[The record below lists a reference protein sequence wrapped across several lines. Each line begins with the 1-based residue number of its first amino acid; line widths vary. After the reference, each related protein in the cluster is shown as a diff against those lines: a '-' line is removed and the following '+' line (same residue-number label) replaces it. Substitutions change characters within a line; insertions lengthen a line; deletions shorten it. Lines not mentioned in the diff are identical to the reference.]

1 MSTPVQTSLTG
12 LKAST
17 LKLVGIIAG
26 ARLIPAGTGEAH
38 NVLTKQATTLLGEI
52 VREHEKGDYI
62 PGIVASCSKE
72 LLRVRP
78 MTPRVWPNW
87 HSIGHDDPRVSK
99 HAWRNKIRAWE
110 ALGDHS
116 CDLSVV
122 PDPSTGPL
130 TVDLPS
136 PAPVPPPAPVIP
148 SAPTSEF
155 RDKGKGKAV
164 AVDLAPEVE
173 GSRKRKSP
181 MISGHSSQPPKS
193 AMKSRKRAKS
203 TRPVKSAPD
212 VESEDEED
220 TIVQPISRGVPEVVL
235 PQLSTIVV
243 RTPQLPRS
251 PGSPKKQNFG
261 PASKTAGS
269 RPEVSKSPISR
280 PEATQTSG
288 SRPEVVEPTD
298 DTAGASDGEP
308 PAIPPIDITVPGPN
322 NPCYYCVKEDWH
334 CETRVDRRTGHP
346 CLSCLRCA
354 TKKIKCHPAFL
365 GSPPRRVRGKATTQR
380 TRSKTPGPAPSTAPS
395 PSQSRTRT
403 RSQSRGV
410 SRTPAVPAATAPKVQ
425 SRGRSKTT
433 GRKTPCPCPCP
444 CHSCAAVPR
453 AALDVPMPDLHS
465 MAIAIRDGA
474 ARIAILEARVREQ
487 DGKIDTLQRLHESLR
502 RQVVDRHPSFPL
514 PDSPANATMLLDQSV
529 PPPSMSPLP
538 SALPNLINLDM
549 GVMEP
554 TPLKVEDASDMV
566 GLVFEPSQVQPEGPQ
581 SSGEI
586 VIPDDPGN
594 LFPDYNSVSEEM
606 DVEVKAGTSDE
617 EVDMAA

>member
-1 MSTPVQTSLTG
+1 MSTPVQTSLAG

-17 LKLVGIIAG
+17 LKLVGIITG
-26 ARLIPAGTGEAH
+26 AWLIPAGTGEAH

-99 HAWRNKIRAWE
+99 HAWCNKIRAWE

-122 PDPSTGPL
+122 PDPSTSPL
-130 TVDLPS
+130 TVNLPS

-148 SAPTSEF
+148 FAPVLPSPPGISSTSGPQTSEF

-181 MISGHSSQPPKS
+181 MIPGHSSQPPKS

-212 VESEDEED
+212 VKLEDEED
-220 TIVQPISRGVPEVVL
+220 TILQPILRGVPEVVL

-243 RTPQLPRS
+243 RMPQVPRP

-261 PASKTAGS
+261 PTSKTAGS
-269 RPEVSKSPISR
+269 CPEVLKSPISH
-280 PEATQTSG
+280 PEATQTS
-288 SRPEVVEPTD
+288 SSCPEVIEPTD

-308 PAIPPIDITVPGPN
+308 PAIPPFDITVPGPN

-354 TKKIKCHPAFL
+354 TKKIKCHLVFV
-365 GSPPRRVRGKATTQR
+365 GSPPKRIRGKATTQW
-380 TRSKTPGPAPSTAPS
+380 TRSKTPAPAPSTGPS
-395 PSQSRTRT
+395 ASQSRTWT

-410 SRTPAVPAATAPKVQ
+410 SRTPAIPAATTPKVQ

-433 GRKTPCPCPCP
+433 ARKTPAPAPAAVL
-444 CHSCAAVPR
+444 SSSAAVPR

-465 MAIAIRDGA
+465 MAITIRDGA
-474 ARIAILEARVREQ
+474 ARIAILAARVWEQ
-487 DGKIDTLQRLHESLR
+487 DGKIDTLQCLHESLPH
-502 RQVVDRHPSFPL
+502 QVVDQHPSFPL
-514 PDSPANATMLLDQSV
+514 PDLPANATMLLD
-529 PPPSMSPLP
+529 
-538 SALPNLINLDM
+538 
-549 GVMEP
+549 
-554 TPLKVEDASDMV
+554 
-566 GLVFEPSQVQPEGPQ
+566 
-581 SSGEI
+581 
-586 VIPDDPGN
+586 
-594 LFPDYNSVSEEM
+594 
-606 DVEVKAGTSDE
+606 
-617 EVDMAA
+617 

>member
-1 MSTPVQTSLTG
+1 MSTPVQTSLAG
-12 LKAST
+12 LKGST

-99 HAWRNKIRAWE
+99 HAWCNKIRAWE
-110 ALGDHS
+110 VLGDHS

-148 SAPTSEF
+148 SAPVLPSPPGISGTSGPQTSEF

-164 AVDLAPEVE
+164 AVDLALEVE

-193 AMKSRKRAKS
+193 AMKSRKCAKS

-243 RTPQLPRS
+243 RTPSCLVRLVLPRSKILGLLQRLPAVVRRFRNLPSVVLRLHKPPAVVRRSSSPLMTLQVLRMGNLLLFPPLILRFLAQTTPAIIVSRKIGTARLVWTGGPATPAYLASGAPPRRSNVIRYLWDLPPNTSEVRPPPSGLVPGPLPLLPPLVRLPRS
-251 PGSPKKQNFG
+251 PGPGLKVNLVG
-261 PASKTAGS
+261 YPEL
-269 RPEVSKSPISR
+269 RPSLLRLHPRCSLVVAAR
-280 PEATQTSG
+280 PLPG
-288 SRPEVVEPTD
+288 RPLPL
-298 DTAGASDGEP
+298 P
-308 PAIPPIDITVPGPN
+308 LPLPQLLFRPRVPQ
-322 NPCYYCVKEDWH
+322 
-334 CETRVDRRTGHP
+334 
-346 CLSCLRCA
+346 CL
-354 TKKIKCHPAFL
+354 
-365 GSPPRRVRGKATTQR
+365 V
-380 TRSKTPGPAPSTAPS
+380 
-395 PSQSRTRT
+395 
-403 RSQSRGV
+403 
-410 SRTPAVPAATAPKVQ
+410 
-425 SRGRSKTT
+425 
-433 GRKTPCPCPCP
+433 
-444 CHSCAAVPR
+444 
-453 AALDVPMPDLHS
+453 LHS
-465 MAIAIRDGA
+465 MCPCQISIPWQ
-474 ARIAILEARVREQ
+474 L
-487 DGKIDTLQRLHESLR
+487 
-502 RQVVDRHPSFPL
+502 PL
-514 PDSPANATMLLDQSV
+514 
-529 PPPSMSPLP
+529 
-538 SALPNLINLDM
+538 
-549 GVMEP
+549 G
-554 TPLKVEDASDMV
+554 MV
-566 GLVFEPSQVQPEGPQ
+566 
-581 SSGEI
+581 
-586 VIPDDPGN
+586 
-594 LFPDYNSVSEEM
+594 
-606 DVEVKAGTSDE
+606 
-617 EVDMAA
+617 

>member
-1 MSTPVQTSLTG
+1 MSTPVQTSMAG
-12 LKAST
+12 LKGST

-52 VREHEKGDYI
+52 VWEHEKGDYI

-72 LLRVRP
+72 LLRVCP

-99 HAWRNKIRAWE
+99 HTWRNKICAWE
-110 ALGDHS
+110 VLGDHS

-122 PDPSTGPL
+122 PDPSTSPL

-148 SAPTSEF
+148 STPVLPSPPGISSTSGPQTSEF
-155 RDKGKGKAV
+155 QDKGKGKAV
-164 AVDLAPEVE
+164 AVNLAPEVE

-193 AMKSRKRAKS
+193 AMKSCKRA
-203 TRPVKSAPD
+203 KSAPD
-212 VESEDEED
+212 VELEDEED
-220 TIVQPISRGVPEVVL
+220 TNLQPISRGVPEVVL

-243 RTPQLPRS
+243 RTPQLPRL

-261 PASKTAGS
+261 PAS
-269 RPEVSKSPISR
+269 
-280 PEATQTSG
+280 QTSG
-288 SRPEVVEPTD
+288 SRPEVVKPTD

-308 PAIPPIDITVPGPN
+308 PAIPPIDITVPGPVSTALNSLSSVHSWIPQN

-346 CLSCLRCA
+346 CLSCLWCA
-354 TKKIKCHPAFL
+354 TKKIKCHPVFV
-365 GSPPRRVRGKATTQR
+365 GSPPKR
-380 TRSKTPGPAPSTAPS
+380 TCSRTPAPAPSTGP
-395 PSQSRTRT
+395 
-403 RSQSRGV
+403 V
-410 SRTPAVPAATAPKVQ
+410 CLAVQDPD
-425 SRGRSKTT
+425 SKSISCPCCDYTQDHCQEDA
-433 GRKTPCPCPCP
+433 CPCPCP
-444 CHSCAAVPR
+444 CHSCATVPR
-453 AALDVPMPDLHS
+453 TALDVSMPDLHS

-474 ARIAILEARVREQ
+474 ACIAILEACVREQ

-502 RQVVDRHPSFPL
+502 CQVVDRHPSFPL

-549 GVMEP
+549 EVMEP

-617 EVDMAA
+617 EVEMAA

>member
-1 MSTPVQTSLTG
+1 MSTPVQTSLAG

-87 HSIGHDDPRVSK
+87 HSIGHDDPLG
-99 HAWRNKIRAWE
+99 IRAWE

-130 TVDLPS
+130 T
-136 PAPVPPPAPVIP
+136 
-148 SAPTSEF
+148 TSEF

-220 TIVQPISRGVPEVVL
+220 TILQPISRGVPEVVL

-243 RTPQLPRS
+243 RTPQVPRS

-280 PEATQTSG
+280 PEATVS
-288 SRPEVVEPTD
+288 
-298 DTAGASDGEP
+298 ASDGEP
-308 PAIPPIDITVPGPN
+308 PAIPPFDITVPGPVSTALNSLSSN

-354 TKKIKCHPAFL
+354 TKKIKCHPVSV
-365 GSPPRRVRGKATTQR
+365 GSPPKRVRGKATTQR
-380 TRSKTPGPAPSTAPS
+380 TRSKTPAPAPSTGPS
-395 PSQSRTRT
+395 ASQSRTQDSKSISWGIPNSGRPCCNYT
-403 RSQSRGV
+403 QGAVSWSQ
-410 SRTPAVPAATAPKVQ
+410 Q
-425 SRGRSKTT
+425 DHWQED
-433 GRKTPCPCPCP
+433 PCPCPCP

-474 ARIAILEARVREQ
+474 ARIAILEA
-487 DGKIDTLQRLHESLR
+487 LLR

-586 VIPDDPGN
+586 VVPDDPGN
-594 LFPDYNSVSEEM
+594 LFPEYTSVSEEM
-606 DVEVKAGTSDE
+606 DVEVKAGTSGE
-617 EVDMAA
+617 EVEMAA